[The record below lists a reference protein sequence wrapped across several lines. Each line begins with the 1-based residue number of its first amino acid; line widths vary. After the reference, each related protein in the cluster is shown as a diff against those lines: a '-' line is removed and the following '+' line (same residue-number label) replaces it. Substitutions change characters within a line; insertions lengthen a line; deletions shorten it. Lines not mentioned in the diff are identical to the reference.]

1 MQKYYTL
8 EVLNLFAEDGYWSP
22 QFGDFDLSVVKKEE
36 EDIKEYLAE
45 HNIDRA
51 KTRMEYLKTELAHER
66 YWDGW
71 SVQGMKEEKEWLE
84 NQLIKLDTQK

>member
-1 MQKYYTL
+1 IDNQNLQCYNRYLAITGELKMQKYYTL
-8 EVLNLFAEDGYWSP
+8 EVLNLFAEDGKWSP

-51 KTRMEYLKTELAHER
+51 KTRIVT
-66 YWDGW
+66 
-71 SVQGMKEEKEWLE
+71 
-84 NQLIKLDTQK
+84 TQKDKK